1 LLAGALVLAA
11 LCFLAPI
18 PEFKEFFLAARALR
32 TQAPIAIA
40 GNSSIAHVSKCDSD
54 GRTLLEMIQDQTAE
68 KTEGL
73 NYNGQSF
80 DDSIQFTSAA
90 LQNQKI
96 KSVIVLFSLAGLQQ
110 WDQGSLQRYLFF
122 KLLNPSLQE
131 ATLRSRVFS
140 PAILNGEAS
149 EGFLSFRYKG
159 VEYPEYKQMLATYFE
174 RESEDMPCPERDG
187 KDLRFIEAY
196 YDHNYL
202 RYPLRAENFDL
213 LASMAEEASRRGKQF
228 LLVIAP
234 IDFDLMNQLNPEMAA
249 SVRAKEG
256 LVFQVL
262 KRRKVNV
269 LDLGDALRNEDF
281 ADRYCACGH
290 MVESGRR
297 KAAQAIADALTS
309 AGGR

>member
-1 LLAGALVLAA
+1 
-11 LCFLAPI
+11 
-18 PEFKEFFLAARALR
+18 
-32 TQAPIAIA
+32 
-40 GNSSIAHVSKCDSD
+40 
-54 GRTLLEMIQDQTAE
+54 MIQDQTAE